1 MENPRYDYSP
11 IIDRSPLSWPNGA
24 RVALW
29 VIPNIEYFE
38 FDLPATAFRP
48 PPREMP
54 DVINYSWRD
63 YGSRVGIWRMM
74 ETLDRFRIRGTAAL
88 NSQVCRHHPRIIE
101 EMLKRRWELMGHG
114 NTNSRGIVGLSEDA
128 EREVIESTIRVIRE
142 FTGQTPRGWLG
153 PGLGE
158 TYNTPDLLA
167 EAGIRY
173 VCDWVA
179 DDQPFPMKVRRGSLL
194 AMPYTLEL
202 NDIPLFIG
210 QNRTGQQYFETIRD
224 QFDVLYREG
233 EENGRVMAIS
243 LHPFLIGV
251 PHRARYLE
259 KALDHICRHSGV
271 WLATG
276 WEIADWYLNSR
287 PAGN

>member
-11 IIDRSPLSWPNGA
+11 IIDRPPLRWPDGA

-29 VIPNIEYFE
+29 VIPNVEYFE
-38 FDLPATAFRP
+38 FDLPATLFRP

-74 ETLDRFRIRGTAAL
+74 ETLDRFGIRATVAL
-88 NSQVCRHHPRIIE
+88 NSLVCRYYPRIIE
-101 EMLKRRWELMGHG
+101 EMLKRDWELMGHG

-128 EREVIESTIRVIRE
+128 ERQGIESTIREIRE

-167 EAGIRY
+167 EAGIQY

-259 KALDHICRHSGV
+259 KTLDYICRHSGV

-276 WEIADWYLNSR
+276 GEIADWYLRTTAKS
-287 PAGN
+287 